1 MKIPIFNVYSLIIL
15 NIGTHDI
22 ITVVKS
28 TLLELCNLICF
39 CFTLLDSEL
48 YSLTKGETHST
59 RLLAP
64 GTTLLTYITKIY
76 TL

>member
-1 MKIPIFNVYSLIIL
+1 MKIPIFNVYNLIIL
-15 NIGTHDI
+15 HIGTHDI

-48 YSLTKGETHST
+48 YSLTKEETYVT